1 MRALP
6 LGFLL
11 YEHGL
16 PTRFDAAAVSQ
27 SLQTGQVEIDLRIGS
42 GDGRAT
48 FWTSDLTQEY
58 VRLNSE
64 YTT

>member
-1 MRALP
+1 MLFPA
-6 LGFLL
+6 
-11 YEHGL
+11 
-16 PTRFDAAAVSQ
+16 
-27 SLQTGQVEIDLRIGS
+27 DLAS
-42 GDGRAT
+42 GDESVR

>member
-1 MRALP
+1 MQQKDVH
-6 LGFLL
+6 LL
-11 YEHGL
+11 LELSGG
-16 PTRFDAAAVSQ
+16 PQSGSQ
-27 SLQTGQVEIDLRIGS
+27 SVR
-42 GDGRAT
+42 

>member
-1 MRALP
+1 MSLVRLFDN
-6 LGFLL
+6 LCHNDTEMSENREVRLL
-11 YEHGL
+11 LELSGG
-16 PTRFDAAAVSQ
+16 PAS
-27 SLQTGQVEIDLRIGS
+27 GS
-42 GDGRAT
+42 ESVR